1 MRKGLALEK
10 LAALTIVMI
19 MTAVGLQIISGLRED
34 ASETDLRL
42 EELYTE
48 TGYPY
53 CAEFG
58 PGQEISKEEFYK
70 ITYYRLRNSCNL
82 SEQDLTSDFTLRKD
96 QLEEKAREWG
106 LQDSNGDLMVFYRET
121 CSSAGHLELT
131 GLTVGQDAEFLFR
144 PGDSLSFSG
153 TGEEVVIC

>member
-10 LAALTIVMI
+10 VAALTLVMI

-42 EELYTE
+42 DEFYPE

-53 CAEFG
+53 CAEFE
-58 PGQEISKEEFYK
+58 PDQEISRKEFYK

-82 SEQDLTSDFTLRKD
+82 SEQDLTADFVLRKD
-96 QLEEKAREWG
+96 QLEDKAREWS
-106 LQDSNGDLMVFYRET
+106 LQDSNGDLMVFYRGS
-121 CSSAGHLELT
+121 CGSARDLGLT
-131 GLTVGQDAEFLFR
+131 GLTVGKDAEFLYR

-153 TGEEVVIC
+153 TGEEVVVC

>member
-42 EELYTE
+42 EEFYPE

-53 CAEFG
+53 CAEFE
-58 PGQEISKEEFYK
+58 PDQQVSKDEFYK
-70 ITYYRLRNSCNL
+70 ITYYRLRSSCNL
-82 SEQDLTSDFTLRKD
+82 SEQDLTADFTLRKD
-96 QLEEKAREWG
+96 QLEEKARQWG
-106 LQDSNGDLMVFYRET
+106 LEDSNGDLMVFYRES
-121 CSSAGHLELT
+121 CSSAQNLKLT
-131 GLTVGQDAEFLFR
+131 GLTMGKDSEFLYR